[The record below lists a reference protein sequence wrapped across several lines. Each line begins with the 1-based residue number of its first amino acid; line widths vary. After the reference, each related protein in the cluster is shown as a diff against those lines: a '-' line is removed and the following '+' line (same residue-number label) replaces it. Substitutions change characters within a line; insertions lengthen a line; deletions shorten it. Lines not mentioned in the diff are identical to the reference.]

1 MAYIGGA
8 GTTSKSIETGIGL
21 ITTLSTQSHVVN
33 FTALGFVNINAD
45 TTTTL
50 VATNTY
56 YVRGQVNIADTKT
69 WTIAGDGVLQII

>member
-21 ITTLSTQSHVVN
+21 ITTPNTQSHVVS
-33 FTALGFVNINAD
+33 FAATGHVNMNVD

-50 VATNTY
+50 VTTNNY
-56 YVRGQVNIADTKT
+56 YVKGQVNIADTKT
-69 WTIAGDGVLQII
+69 WTIAGDGALQII

>member
-1 MAYIGGA
+1 MAYIGGR

-21 ITTLSTQSHVVN
+21 ITTPNTQSHVVN
-33 FTALGFVNINAD
+33 FPATGFVNMNVD

-50 VATNTY
+50 VATNNY

-69 WTIAGDGVLQII
+69 WDVAGTGTLNVV

>member
-1 MAYIGGA
+1 MAYIGGR

-21 ITTLSTQSHVVN
+21 ITTPNTQSHVVN
-33 FTALGFVNINAD
+33 FPSLGFVNVNVD

-50 VATNTY
+50 VATNNY

-69 WTIAGDGVLQII
+69 WTIAGDGALQII

>member
-21 ITTLSTQSHVVN
+21 ITTPNTQSHVVN
-33 FTALGFVNINAD
+33 FAATGLVNMNVD

-50 VATNTY
+50 VVTNNY
-56 YVRGQVNIADTKT
+56 YVKGQINIADTKT